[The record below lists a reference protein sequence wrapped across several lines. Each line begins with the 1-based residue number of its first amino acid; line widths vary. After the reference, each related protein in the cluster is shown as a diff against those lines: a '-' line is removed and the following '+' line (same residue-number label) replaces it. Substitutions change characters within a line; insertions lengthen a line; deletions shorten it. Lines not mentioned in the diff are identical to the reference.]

1 MKQKDLFILVKK
13 WICPFI
19 SSLLFISCGKPVKVV
34 EENHGELK
42 EVSSVLPGTS
52 SPGVE
57 FYPDK
62 TGEGGT
68 MYLPN
73 AKWGIVP
80 KAMELEIPSQ
90 IEVEG
95 EQAQFVE
102 LYYVSKIFPVNLRCI
117 FNGSGVFRFCV
128 DDSVKITLA
137 NYYTFHEFSQE
148 VLVTPSNR
156 TDIMVDMRSGDEVY
170 LSAYKTGA
178 SDSDFDYEA
187 QIQFIE

>member
-1 MKQKDLFILVKK
+1 MRQKDLFILVKK

-19 SSLLFISCGKPVKVV
+19 SGLLFISCGKPVKVV
-34 EENHGELK
+34 EENNSELR
-42 EVSSVLPGTS
+42 EISSVLPGTS

-62 TGEGGT
+62 ANEGGT

-73 AKWGIVP
+73 AKWGIIP
-80 KAMELEIPSQ
+80 NPMTLEIPSE

-102 LYYVSKIFPVNLRCI
+102 LYYVSKVFPVNLRCI
-117 FNGSGVFRFCV
+117 FNGAGVFRFCV
-128 DDSVKITLA
+128 DDSVKITLS
-137 NYYTFHEFSQE
+137 NYYTFHEFSHE
-148 VLVTPSNR
+148 VLVNPSNR
-156 TDIMVDMRSGDEVY
+156 DDIMVDMGSGDGVY

-178 SDSDFDYEA
+178 SDSEFDYQA
-187 QIQFIE
+187 QIQFVE